1 MIYLHEKGTKNLVG
15 KIGEQQL
22 QVLIDQLEE
31 EWLEDKD
38 YSITPLIL
46 DAFKAEGVDS
56 ELISVLR
63 DALGDRDE
71 IVVVW
76 SKSA

>member
-1 MIYLHEKGTKNLVG
+1 MIHLHEKGMKTPVG
-15 KIGEQQL
+15 DISEQQL

-38 YSITPLIL
+38 YSVTPLIL
-46 DAFKAEGVDS
+46 DAFEAEGVDS
-56 ELISVLR
+56 KLISILR
-63 DALGDRDE
+63 AALGDRDE

-76 SKSA
+76 SK

>member
-1 MIYLHEKGTKNLVG
+1 MIHLHEKGTKTPVG
-15 KIGEQQL
+15 NINEQQI

-46 DAFKAEGVDS
+46 DAFEAEGVDS
-56 ELISVLR
+56 ELISILR

-76 SKSA
+76 SKRM

>member
-1 MIYLHEKGTKNLVG
+1 MIHLHEKGTKNPVG
-15 KIGEQQL
+15 NISEQQL

-46 DAFKAEGVDS
+46 DAFEAEGVDS
-56 ELISVLR
+56 ELISILR

-76 SKSA
+76 SK